1 MISPDKYRELE
12 QQAKEDFLQGTAKLC
27 GCLVGVLVFCSVVV
41 GAIVGVVWLCK
52 VV

>member
-1 MISPDKYRELE
+1 MKPDWYKEEE
-12 QQAKEDFLQGTAKLC
+12 QRAKEEFLQGTTNLC
-27 GCLVGVLVFCSVVV
+27 GCLVVGLVFASVVV